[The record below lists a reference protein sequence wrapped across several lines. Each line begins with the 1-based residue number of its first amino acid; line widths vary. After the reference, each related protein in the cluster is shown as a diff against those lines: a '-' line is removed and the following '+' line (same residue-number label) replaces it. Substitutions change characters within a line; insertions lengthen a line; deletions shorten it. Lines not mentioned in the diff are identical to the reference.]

1 MLKGAGTHVTSDA
14 VIHGLLSLSLWA
26 HCEAEHHGRES
37 RAKQKARVGMGLGRS
52 KIDRK
57 EPETRYALTD
67 VPQWHPSSKCPFP

>member
-37 RAKQKARVGMGLGRS
+37 RAKQKARVGM
-52 KIDRK
+52 
-57 EPETRYALTD
+57 
-67 VPQWHPSSKCPFP
+67 